1 MNTREY
7 PTLHIY
13 ISKSKVKQ
21 QRFYCCSTFQS
32 AFIYFHIKYSM
43 KLTLDKNDREEDK
56 QNN

>member
-21 QRFYCCSTFQS
+21 QRLYCCSTFQS

-43 KLTLDKNDREEDK
+43 KLTLEKNERAIK
-56 QNN
+56 NG